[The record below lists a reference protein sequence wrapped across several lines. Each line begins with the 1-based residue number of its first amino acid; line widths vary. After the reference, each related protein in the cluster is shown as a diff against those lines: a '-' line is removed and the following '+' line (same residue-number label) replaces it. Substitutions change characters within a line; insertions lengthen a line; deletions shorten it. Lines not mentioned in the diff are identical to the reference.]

1 MFGTGEASCEI
12 KLINT
17 CCYLH
22 VRTMGELELVERT
35 RCDVVSPDEGNI
47 VGARARWSL
56 EGRVVTRISVPT
68 ADLTCSRSAEKINMF
83 LPIPELTHSEAED
96 LCHKFGE
103 NVPIGGNFEDK
114 AGFDAY
120 YEGLLENGKFVSV
133 CGFYD
138 NSRLK
143 TWLPYKHNS
152 DRSLLVHQGTGLALL
167 PNQTDK

>member
-1 MFGTGEASCEI
+1 
-12 KLINT
+12 
-17 CCYLH
+17 
-22 VRTMGELELVERT
+22 MGEVELLERT
-35 RCDVVSPDEGNI
+35 RCEVVRGDQGNI
-47 VGARARWSL
+47 VGPRARWSL
-56 EGRVVTRISVPT
+56 EGKVVSRTSVPI
-68 ADLTCSRSAEKINMF
+68 AELTCSTSAEKINVF

-120 YEGLLENGKFVSV
+120 YEGLLENDKFVSV
-133 CGFYD
+133 CGFWD

-152 DRSLLVHQGTGLALL
+152 DRSLLVHQGTGLSLL
-167 PNQTDK
+167 PEQTDK

>member
-1 MFGTGEASCEI
+1 MREKTSCTEI
-12 KLINT
+12 NTKQGNLINSST
-17 CCYLH
+17 NWNL
-22 VRTMGELELVERT
+22 TAELVTMTDVPLEELKCHKRT
-35 RCDVVSPDEGNI
+35 
-47 VGARARWSL
+47 
-56 EGRVVTRISVPT
+56 
-68 ADLTCSRSAEKINMF
+68 EKINAF

-120 YEGLLENGKFVSV
+120 YEGLLANGKFVSV

-152 DRSLLVHQGTGLALL
+152 ERSLLVHQGTGLALL